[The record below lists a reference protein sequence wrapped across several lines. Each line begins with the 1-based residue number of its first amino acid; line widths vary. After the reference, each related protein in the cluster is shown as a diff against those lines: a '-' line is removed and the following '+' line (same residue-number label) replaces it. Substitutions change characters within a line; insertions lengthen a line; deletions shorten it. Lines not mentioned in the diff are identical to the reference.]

1 MILGAVGG
9 IVQAA
14 SRTMLVFQANTS
26 KITETFGLYAFSG
39 KATAFLAPLLVSLFT
54 YVFQSQRIGVLP
66 IIGLF
71 IIGLSLLTFV
81 DKKGRGQV

>member
-1 MILGAVGG
+1 
-9 IVQAA
+9 
-14 SRTMLVFQANTS
+14 MLVFQADRS
-26 KITETFGLYAFSG
+26 KITEAFGLYAFSG

-71 IIGLSLLTFV
+71 VIGLILLTLV
-81 DKKGRGQV
+81 NEKGRGQA